1 MEVDMSENEDTRSVS
16 ESENP
21 AMPAPTSKAGRPRRN
36 KDWWPNQLDLSI
48 LHTHSHL
55 SCPLEEEFDY
65 AEQFKSLDVE
75 ALRRD
80 LIAVMTTSQD

>member
-1 MEVDMSENEDTRSVS
+1 LTCHPSDGGRYVRERS
-16 ESENP
+16 
-21 AMPAPTSKAGRPRRN
+21 
-36 KDWWPNQLDLSI
+36 LSI